1 MFIFGCMRFER
12 IWVEQ
17 FRATNAI
24 KERFG
29 VGSALDYLVGEKL
42 MNFACEAQHRPEFAQ
57 ELPRFLAAIWGTFNQ
72 YELAGYIAS
81 LKPSQRRQL
90 RKLLFVE

>member
-1 MFIFGCMRFER
+1 MKFER

-17 FRATNAI
+17 FRATKAI
-24 KERFG
+24 RERFG

-42 MNFACEAQHRPEFAQ
+42 MMFSSAAKHRPEFAQ
-57 ELPRFLAAIWGTFNQ
+57 ELPKFLAAIWQIFNQ

-81 LKPSQRRQL
+81 LKPAQRRQL
-90 RKLLFVE
+90 RKLLFIE